1 MNSEAIAPAPLRFFT
16 TISVPGLHA
25 EITNCIRSTMAQEER
40 RKTVARG
47 MKSFVEG
54 GIIVSM

>member
-1 MNSEAIAPAPLRFFT
+1 MNSEAIASAPLRFLV

-25 EITNCIRSTMAQEER
+25 EITKCIRSTMAEAER
-40 RKTVARG
+40 RKTRG

-54 GIIVSM
+54 GIIVSV